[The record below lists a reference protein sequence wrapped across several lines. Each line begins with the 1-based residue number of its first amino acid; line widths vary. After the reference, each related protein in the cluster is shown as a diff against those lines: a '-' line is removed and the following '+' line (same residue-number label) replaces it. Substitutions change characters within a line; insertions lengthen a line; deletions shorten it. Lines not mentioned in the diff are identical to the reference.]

1 MNNIFSISKYVD
13 LSNQQVTKKFIQI
26 KLLLVGWNESLS
38 PHAY

>member
-38 PHAY
+38 SHAY